1 MKPAEF
7 EQFLKFAEDRLSGK
21 PDSEKIQAFIVWCKK
36 SNIEELILRLSSEDR
51 GGLGRN
57 SLLDFTTMRMI
68 VSKKSFARKF
78 IDVGYIAGMA
88 PFPYMVLSK
97 NVKLSNIRKQSEINV
112 EGILKNDSSNYFIW
126 YSNMQ
131 EFLLRKGTE
140 TTVRNM
146 VGITIMKNFL
156 TVKTSS
162 RTYNFTLPVNKNGK
176 FEQIHH
182 WLSVVL
188 PVKVKEVSKLE

>member
-7 EQFLKFAEDRLSGK
+7 EQFLKFAEDQLSGK
-21 PDSEKIQAFIVWCKK
+21 SDSEKIQAFIVWCKK
-36 SNIEELILRLSSEDR
+36 NNIEEVILRLSSEDK

-97 NVKLSNIRKQSEINV
+97 NVKLSSIRKQSEINV

-126 YSNMQ
+126 YSDMQ